1 MLGKPMVSC
10 EIGTGTSFVIAAGE
24 TGIVVEPDNPV
35 ALAAAM
41 NRLFEDGALSRKY
54 GLAARERYE
63 KLFSTAALGRA
74 YAGLYQ
80 GNPIDATAP
89 ANGQM
94 IELDSHGGGL
104 MRQKLQTLLHK
115 LENEQHKLLLNVAEK
130 GIMPSNGVLEKVAQ
144 LELNISAIE
153 NTIDRLTSER
163 PQN

>member
-1 MLGKPMVSC
+1 
-10 EIGTGTSFVIAAGE
+10 
-24 TGIVVEPDNPV
+24 
-35 ALAAAM
+35 
-41 NRLFEDGALSRKY
+41 
-54 GLAARERYE
+54 
-63 KLFSTAALGRA
+63 
-74 YAGLYQ
+74 
-80 GNPIDATAP
+80 
-89 ANGQM
+89 
-94 IELDSHGGGL
+94 